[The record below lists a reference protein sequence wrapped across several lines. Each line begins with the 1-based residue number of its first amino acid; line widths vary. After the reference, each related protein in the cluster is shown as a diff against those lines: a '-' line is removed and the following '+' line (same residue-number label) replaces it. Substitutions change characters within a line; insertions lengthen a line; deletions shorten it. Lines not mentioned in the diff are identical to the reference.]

1 MVCGDVKFLIRKTA
15 PVTVLRGE
23 AFGIVKNWKYDGYL
37 KVLTSMVYILLDKK
51 YTLLT
56 RSDILA
62 SLDKSA
68 SDGAVE
74 SKIMLNQ
81 ELTKELEIPSL

>member
-23 AFGIVKNWKYDGYL
+23 AFDIVKNWKYDGYL

-81 ELTKELEIPSL
+81 EINKELEIPSL

>member
-1 MVCGDVKFLIRKTA
+1 MVCGGVKFLIRKTA

-23 AFGIVKNWKYDGYL
+23 AFDIVKNWKYDGYL